1 MPIAA
6 IPNSLSISLIPSD
19 ALYYGFIGNLFLL
32 KCITLLMHLC
42 GISDMDTL
50 SITMC

>member
-32 KCITLLMHLC
+32 TLLMHLC